1 MEMRLKEKKGGGR
14 GRRGKLKKKKK
25 SPLEN
30 NACKEEKE
38 AGTLCELIVRAPQGG
53 HSADRAVGVWAL
65 TAALCRASLSSADQI
80 HPNSPTANSNKHSYA
95 ARRAGLCLE
104 AEQLHGWCR
113 LPDWR
118 ALLDL
123 TLLCLE
129 LLTWAGSLV
138 AGGTLRLVQP
148 LALRAELAQQGSRLS
163 LHPGSLCTQLAAD
176 QAVTATLYKC

>member
-104 AEQLHGWCR
+104 AEQLHG
-113 LPDWR
+113 
-118 ALLDL
+118 
-123 TLLCLE
+123 
-129 LLTWAGSLV
+129 
-138 AGGTLRLVQP
+138 
-148 LALRAELAQQGSRLS
+148 
-163 LHPGSLCTQLAAD
+163 
-176 QAVTATLYKC
+176 